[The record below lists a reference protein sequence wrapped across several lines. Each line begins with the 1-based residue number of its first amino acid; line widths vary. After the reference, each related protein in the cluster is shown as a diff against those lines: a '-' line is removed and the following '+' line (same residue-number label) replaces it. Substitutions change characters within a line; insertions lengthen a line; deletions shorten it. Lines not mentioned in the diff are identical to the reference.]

1 MPPKYVKTI
10 QHQIFYQYAKI
21 IARAATKGSDESFY
35 RKMVTS
41 KWKQLCSGEINWS
54 TSTREW
60 LRERDEPNKCIYCGQ
75 EKELTVEHILP
86 RSCGGEDTP
95 DNVVMVCSAS
105 RVTHRKVASDYTS
118 GKSSM
123 LRISTTA

>member
-21 IARAATKGSDESFY
+21 IARAAIKGSDESFY

-60 LRERDEPNKCIYCGQ
+60 LREKDEPNKCIYCGQ